1 MSSFMTNII
10 HIRIDIKNNL
20 TKLLAFMGNISEKKS
35 LFMIRTMN
43 QLFQSAS
50 QEEILSAMKIA
61 LDNSNESPF
70 WSEKVIPFSQAI
82 LSVLVPLRE
91 QNLLF
96 TPEGKPQEELSSEL
110 FLQWCDLFS
119 LRSLAFTLQ
128 KSNISSMLKNSKYDA
143 LTCKNYQKI
152 NLETLGAYLSSF
164 MIDLENEM
172 VDFPITHYNLHVGVT
187 DLIKK
192 LLK

>member
-1 MSSFMTNII
+1 
-10 HIRIDIKNNL
+10 
-20 TKLLAFMGNISEKKS
+20 
-35 LFMIRTMN
+35 MN

-96 TPEGKPQEELSSEL
+96 SPEGEPQEELSSEL

-128 KSNISSMLKNSKYDA
+128 KSNTSSMLKNSKYDT
-143 LTCKNYQKI
+143 LTCKSYQKI

-172 VDFPITHYNLHVGVT
+172 VDFPITHYNLHLGVT